1 MYIIYTVYIIQYII
15 YCMYIYIYSCLVLYD
30 NTAIKNETLKACTVQ
45 YGMKAMAPDMS
56 GAFSVLPA
64 HEIVL
69 YCIVQNSATF
79 IVFIDTVK
87 AGKFA
92 SKI

>member
-1 MYIIYTVYIIQYII
+1 MYIIYTVYILQYILYSIYII
-15 YCMYIYIYSCLVLYD
+15 YCMYIYIYIYIYIYSCLVLYD

-69 YCIVQNSATF
+69 VLYCT
-79 IVFIDTVK
+79 K
-87 AGKFA
+87 
-92 SKI
+92 

>member
-1 MYIIYTVYIIQYII
+1 M
-15 YCMYIYIYSCLVLYD
+15 LYD
-30 NTAIKNETLKACTVQ
+30 NTAIKNETLKACKVQ

>member
-30 NTAIKNETLKACTVQ
+30 NTAIKNETLKACKVQ

-69 YCIVQNSATF
+69 VLYCT
-79 IVFIDTVK
+79 K
-87 AGKFA
+87 
-92 SKI
+92 

>member
-1 MYIIYTVYIIQYII
+1 M
-15 YCMYIYIYSCLVLYD
+15 LYN
-30 NTAIKNETLKACTVQ
+30 NTAIKNETLKACKVQ